1 MSAFRVLD
9 FSAAATD
16 SIWALTAAILHLG
29 NLDIFLDENDSASI
43 RNVDLVD
50 KIAKLLG
57 VSNNELSEA
66 LLTRVIAASGEVIN
80 QNDGF

>member
-1 MSAFRVLD
+1 
-9 FSAAATD
+9 
-16 SIWALTAAILHLG
+16 
-29 NLDIFLDENDSASI
+29 
-43 RNVDLVD
+43 VD